1 MRILV
6 VGLPKSG
13 TTILT
18 YRIAE
23 ACDEVVVEF
32 EPVGGPDQQLG
43 HGSATVVTKKLVG
56 SQTLTLADFADYD
69 RKIWICRDPRDF
81 LVSQSL
87 YRWHREE
94 PPIGEDRERFAEALD
109 TILAKEADPG
119 SVPFLRLKPVDYA
132 ATFDAVA
139 GLWRREGDESW
150 FLYRYE
156 DMIAGRYRDLNRYLG
171 FDVEPDATVAA
182 GLERVVRRKA
192 AGDWRDWFTE
202 RDVRHYR
209 SGSMAD
215 YMATFGYDHEDW
227 TLNPEPH
234 LAPEH
239 GSQYVRALFEDH
251 RSSGA
256 LAPGPDGRPRT
267 AAPSDEPAGATRR
280 VLDRLLDLVR

>member
-23 ACDEVVVEF
+23 ACDDVVVEF
-32 EPVGGPDQQLG
+32 EPVGGPDEALG
-43 HGSATVVTKKLVG
+43 DDGATVVTKKLVG
-56 SQTLTLADFADYD
+56 SQTPTLADFADYD

-87 YRWHREE
+87 YRWHRDH
-94 PPIGEDRERFAEALD
+94 PPTAEDRERFAEALA
-109 TILAKEADPG
+109 TIVAKEADPG
-119 SVPFLRLKPVDYA
+119 AVPFLRLKPVDYA

-139 GLWRREGDESW
+139 GLWRREGDETW

-156 DMIAGRYRDLNRYLG
+156 DMVAGHYQHLNHYLG
-171 FDVEPDATVAA
+171 FDIEPGASVAA
-182 GLERVVRRKA
+182 GLERVARRKA
-192 AGDWRDWFTE
+192 AGDWRDWFTD
-202 RDVRHYR
+202 RDVGHYR
-209 SGSMAD
+209 TGSMAE

-227 TLNPEPH
+227 TLNPEPR

-239 GSQYVRALFEDH
+239 GSQYVQALFDDH
-251 RSSGA
+251 RSA
-256 LAPGPDGRPRT
+256 ATVAPTVDGRSS
-267 AAPSDEPAGATRR
+267 AAAAAVEQTGATRR
-280 VLDRLLDLVR
+280 VLDRLLALVR